1 MQKKRATQG
10 LFMTYLYGRDW
21 TASKRETESMW
32 YGYKKVAELSRGRLV
47 APVFSSVVVV
57 LVAEFGISSFA
68 QSLYQIYMH
77 CRIYK
82 SNLTLEEYC

>member
-21 TASKRETESMW
+21 TASKRETGIMW
-32 YGYKKVAELSRGRLV
+32 YGYKKVAELNRVRLV

-57 LVAEFGISSFA
+57 LVAEFGISPVGYGLF
-68 QSLYQIYMH
+68 QIYML
-77 CRIYK
+77 CRTYK